1 MSLSLRLFS
10 KRSRLIL
17 PKSRLTTP
25 KSALILQTLET
36 QQIAKRSNTRKNRP
50 QARPTSKNRRHFGL
64 RDLQM
69 LNNLLA
75 ES

>member
-10 KRSRLIL
+10 KRCSLIL
-17 PKSRLTTP
+17 LTSTLALL
-25 KSALILQTLET
+25 KSALILQALET
-36 QQIAKRSNTRKNRP
+36 QTIAKRSNTRKNRP

-64 RDLQM
+64 RDRQM

-75 ES
+75 ET

>member
-10 KRSRLIL
+10 KKRHIIL
-17 PKSRLTTP
+17 PTSTLTLL

-36 QQIAKRSNTRKNRP
+36 QIIDKRSNTRKNRP

-64 RDLQM
+64 RDHQM
-69 LNNLLA
+69 LNNLL
-75 ES
+75 SKT

>member
-10 KRSRLIL
+10 KRCSLIL
-17 PKSRLTTP
+17 PASTLALL

-50 QARPTSKNRRHFGL
+50 QAQPTSKNRRHFGL
-64 RDLQM
+64 KDRQM

-75 ES
+75 KS